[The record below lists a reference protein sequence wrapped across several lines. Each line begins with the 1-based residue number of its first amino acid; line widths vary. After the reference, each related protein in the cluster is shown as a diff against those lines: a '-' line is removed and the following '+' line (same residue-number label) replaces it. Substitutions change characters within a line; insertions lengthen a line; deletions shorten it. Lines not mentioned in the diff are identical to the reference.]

1 MKIRIPHGDDIRYT
15 ETHEWARKETDTL
28 ISIGITEY
36 AVKELGDIVYIEL
49 PEDVESQIEAKEA
62 FGTIESVKAVS
73 DLISP
78 LTGKIVQVNESISDA
93 PEELADDPYEEGWLI
108 KIEVE
113 DSSEFEDLMTA
124 EEYIEY
130 LKEESSEPVE
140 IDDEEE

>member
-1 MKIRIPHGDDIRYT
+1 MKVRIPQGDDIRYT
-15 ETHEWARKETDTL
+15 ETHEWARQEGERIITV
-28 ISIGITEY
+28 GITEY

-49 PEDVESQIEAKEA
+49 PEVETEIEAKET

-78 LTGKIVQVNESISDA
+78 VTGRIIQVNESIAEA

-113 DSSEFEDLMTA
+113 DPSEFEDLMTA

-130 LKEESSEPVE
+130 ISQEASEPIE
-140 IDDEEE
+140 IEEEEE

>member
-1 MKIRIPHGDDIRYT
+1 MKVRIPSNENIRYT
-15 ETHEWARKETDTL
+15 ETHEWARKDGEKIVTV
-28 ISIGITEY
+28 GITEY

-49 PEDVESQIEAKEA
+49 PEVESEIEAKES

-78 LTGKIVQVNESISDA
+78 VTGTIIQVNESIAEA

-108 KIEVE
+108 QIQVE
-113 DSSEFEDLMTA
+113 DPSEFEDLMTA

-130 LKEESSEPVE
+130 IKEESSEE
-140 IDDEEE
+140 IEIEEEEE

>member
-1 MKIRIPHGDDIRYT
+1 MKVVIPKSDDIRYT
-15 ETHEWARKETDTL
+15 ETHEWARKEGEKIITV
-28 ISIGITEY
+28 GITDY

-49 PEDVESQIEAKEA
+49 PDVETEIEAKEP

-78 LTGKIVQVNESISDA
+78 VTGKIIQVNESIAEA

-113 DSSEFEDLMTA
+113 DPEEFEDLLSA
-124 EEYIEY
+124 DEYIEY
-130 LKEESSEPVE
+130 IQEESSEPLE
-140 IDDEEE
+140 ILEEEE

>member
-1 MKIRIPHGDDIRYT
+1 MKIRLPADEDIRYT
-15 ETHEWARKETDTL
+15 ETHEWARKESDTL
-28 ISIGITEY
+28 ITVGITEY

-49 PEDVESQIEAKEA
+49 PEVETEIEAKEP

-78 LTGKIVQVNESISDA
+78 VTGEIIQVNESIQEA

-113 DSSEFEDLMTA
+113 EASEFEDLLTQ
-124 EEYIEY
+124 EEYLNLIQ
-130 LKEESSEPVE
+130 EEASEPVE
-140 IDDEEE
+140 VEEEEE

>member
-1 MKIRIPHGDDIRYT
+1 MKIRIPQGDDIRYT
-15 ETHEWARKETDTL
+15 ETHEWARKESDTL

-49 PEDVESQIEAKEA
+49 PDVETSIEAKEA

-78 LTGKIVQVNESISDA
+78 VTGTIVQVNESIAEA

-108 KIEVE
+108 KVEVE
-113 DSSEFEDLMTA
+113 DPSEFEDLMTA

-130 LKEESSEPVE
+130 LNEESSEPIEV
-140 IDDEEE
+140 EEEEE